1 MGFIDNLNRILKERN
16 ISAYKL
22 CKDIDLPQ
30 TSLSNWKKGSMPSLD
45 KFERIV
51 KYLNISADTLIDNNN
66 DIEQKIL
73 KPDEERMLNAY
84 RNARPEIKESAILLL
99 EAGKDNSEL
108 SCDLKTG

>member
-1 MGFIDNLNRILKERN
+1 MGFIDNLNCILKERN

-51 KYLNISADTLIDNNN
+51 KYLNISADILIDNN
-66 DIEQKIL
+66 IGQKTL

-84 RNARPEIKESAILLL
+84 RSARPEIRESAILLL

-108 SCDLKTG
+108 SCDLRTG